1 MDEEREREE
10 WARSHV
16 VPLSGEGGAPGAHS
30 EGGGGDDRDDDDD
43 DDDGYTLEHL
53 SAVVRPVCLT
63 MALATLVVARVRDP
77 AGDLALS
84 SGLNNYLVYGS
95 GSSSGGGG
103 GGGGGASSATQ
114 LGQAAV
120 NALVIVCVIC
130 VATFGC
136 VCPRGPF
143 WRPRAPTSASPPPP
157 LLFSL
162 VLCYKYRCMKLM
174 VGYLMFSSALLLG
187 YSGGLLVA
195 TALQVGGVPWDWPS
209 LIFIMWNFALVGVIS
224 VFWQRGVPRVVTQ
237 GYLVCVSVV
246 MAWILS
252 KLPEWTVWALLV
264 ALALYDLCAVLTP
277 CGPLKALVNLA
288 QERRDPL
295 PGLLYEANVDEDEE
309 EVGEEARGRQAP
321 GGAAA
326 GPTPQRGKEGAF
338 VTVSPIAAAGGGGD
352 GATASV
358 NAAGAAAAAEEGAAA
373 AEEEAAEP
381 RSIKLGLGDFVF
393 YSVLVSRAAQFDASS
408 LAACFVTVLL
418 GLAGTL
424 ALLSVYRKALP
435 ALPISVL
442 AGVLV
447 YVLTRFSIAPCLE
460 AMALIR

>member
-1 MDEEREREE
+1 MR
-10 WARSHV
+10 
-16 VPLSGEGGAPGAHS
+16 
-30 EGGGGDDRDDDDD
+30 
-43 DDDGYTLEHL
+43 
-53 SAVVRPVCLT
+53 
-63 MALATLVVARVRDP
+63 
-77 AGDLALS
+77 
-84 SGLNNYLVYGS
+84 
-95 GSSSGGGG
+95 
-103 GGGGGASSATQ
+103 
-114 LGQAAV
+114 
-120 NALVIVCVIC
+120 
-130 VATFGC
+130 
-136 VCPRGPF
+136 
-143 WRPRAPTSASPPPP
+143 
-157 LLFSL
+157 
-162 VLCYKYRCMKLM
+162 LM
-174 VGYLMFSSALLLG
+174 VGYLMFSSAMLLG
-187 YSGGLLVA
+187 YSGGLLVS

-209 LIFIMWNFALVGVIS
+209 LIFIMWNFAIVGVVS

-277 CGPLKALVNLA
+277 CGPLKALVALA

-309 EVGEEARGRQAP
+309 GRGA
-321 GGAAA
+321 GAAA
-326 GPTPQRGKEGAF
+326 RPAKPPAAGDFATE
-338 VTVSPIAAAGGGGD
+338 SPLAAA
-352 GATASV
+352 
-358 NAAGAAAAAEEGAAA
+358 AAGAASGRPLSAPAGAEGAVAAEGAERV
-373 AEEEAAEP
+373 EEEEGEGKEGEEDEP

-393 YSVLVSRAAQFDASS
+393 YSVLVSRAAQFDAAS

>member
-1 MDEEREREE
+1 M
-10 WARSHV
+10 
-16 VPLSGEGGAPGAHS
+16 
-30 EGGGGDDRDDDDD
+30 
-43 DDDGYTLEHL
+43 
-53 SAVVRPVCLT
+53 
-63 MALATLVVARVRDP
+63 
-77 AGDLALS
+77 LS
-84 SGLNNYLVYGS
+84 S
-95 GSSSGGGG
+95 
-103 GGGGGASSATQ
+103 A
-114 LGQAAV
+114 
-120 NALVIVCVIC
+120 
-130 VATFGC
+130 
-136 VCPRGPF
+136 
-143 WRPRAPTSASPPPP
+143 
-157 LLFSL
+157 
-162 VLCYKYRCMKLM
+162 M
-174 VGYLMFSSALLLG
+174 LLG

-209 LIFIMWNFALVGVIS
+209 LIFVMWNFAIVGVIS

-237 GYLVCVSVV
+237 GYLVCVSVI

-295 PGLLYEANVDEDEE
+295 PGLLYEANVEE
-309 EVGEEARGRQAP
+309 EAEEEGGDGGGRERRP
-321 GGAAA
+321 REDGGGDRVTTVSPLAAA
-326 GPTPQRGKEGAF
+326 GARGSAGVAPSIYSS
-338 VTVSPIAAAGGGGD
+338 TAAARAEDGAGVV
-352 GATASV
+352 GATA
-358 NAAGAAAAAEEGAAA
+358 EEN
-373 AEEEAAEP
+373 EEEAEEP
-381 RSIKLGLGDFVF
+381 RSIKLGLGDFIF

-418 GLAGTL
+418 GLVGTL

-460 AMALIR
+460 TMALIR